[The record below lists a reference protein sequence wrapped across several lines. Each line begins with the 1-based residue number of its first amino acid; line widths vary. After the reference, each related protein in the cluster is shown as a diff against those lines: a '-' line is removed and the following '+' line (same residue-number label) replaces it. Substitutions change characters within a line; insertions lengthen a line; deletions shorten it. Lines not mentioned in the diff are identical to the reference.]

1 MSRAEKEFFQRR
13 TDGEKNMIGRLA
25 ALAPVAVAGIALLTL
40 PAAQAEGF
48 KLPPTMA
55 VTAYDTG
62 TAGFNISGAVGKMIK
77 DKYSTDVRVL
87 PAGNDVARLPPV
99 RAA

>member
-13 TDGEKNMIGRLA
+13 TDGERNMIGRLA

-62 TAGFNISGAVGKMIK
+62 TAGFNISVPVRNTIK
-77 DKYSTDVRVL
+77 NNYSTHVPLL
-87 PAGNDVARLPPV
+87 PPGTDVAPPPPV
-99 RAA
+99 